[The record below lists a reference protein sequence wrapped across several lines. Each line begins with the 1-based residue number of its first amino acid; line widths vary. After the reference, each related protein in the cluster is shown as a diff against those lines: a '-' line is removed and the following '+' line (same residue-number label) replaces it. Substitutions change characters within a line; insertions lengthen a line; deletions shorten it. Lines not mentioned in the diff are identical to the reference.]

1 MAKRGARSWLI
12 LGILAALIL
21 YIAAQLVPVLFRGYQ
36 TQTAVTA
43 TLADAV
49 PAKGIAVRQ
58 ELALEGGS
66 GVLNYLVADGKRVS
80 AGAAVAEVLAG
91 QAQAQS
97 WALKSRLDAQIAAL
111 EQSQT
116 QELAGGIDVDQ
127 LIRQQQEGLL
137 DLLSLL
143 DSRQYSELDSVKNSL
158 TTIANRMLE
167 ASGQAIDLSAQIAQ
181 ATALRDAAAAAAGT
195 VQYLYAPGQ
204 GGYYS
209 SMTDGM
215 EQTLTPDTAAAM
227 DRGELLAL
235 VEGTQVQP
243 ARSAGKV
250 ISDYEW
256 YYYCFVDASAAERFV
271 SESGTI
277 EVEIDFDYTGA
288 TEIPATVVRVEED
301 PSGGPVLVVL
311 MCDYINSETVNLR
324 AETAQISF
332 ARYEGVCIEQSAVH
346 IVADEE
352 GNQVRGVYVKYGN
365 TVEFKRIDPIFE
377 NDHYVIVP
385 AKTRIGSDENSMK
398 NEVLLYDEIIIS
410 GKDLYDGKLL

>member
-36 TQTAVTA
+36 TQTAVTS

-58 ELALEGGS
+58 EQALEGGS
-66 GVLNYLVADGKRVS
+66 GVLNYLVEDGKRVS
-80 AGAAVAEVLAG
+80 SGAAVAEVFTG

-97 WALKSRLDAQIAAL
+97 WALKTRLDAQIAML

-127 LIRQQQEGLL
+127 LIRQQQDGLL

-143 DSRQYSELDSVKNSL
+143 DSRQYSELDKVKNNL
-158 TTIANRMLE
+158 TMIANRMLE
-167 ASGQAIDLSAQIAQ
+167 ASGQTVDLSAQIAQ

-215 EQTLTPDTAAAM
+215 EQTLTPETAAAM
-227 DRGELLAL
+227 SREELLTL
-235 VEGTQVQP
+235 VEGNATQP

-256 YYYCFVDASAAERFV
+256 YYYCFVDAAAAERFI

-301 PSGGPVLVVL
+301 PGGGQALVVL
-311 MCDYINSETVNLR
+311 LCDYINSETVNLR

-346 IVADEE
+346 IVTDEE
-352 GNQVRGVYVKYGN
+352 GNQVTGVYVKYGN
-365 TVEFKRIDPIFE
+365 TVEFKQIDPIFE

-385 AKTRIGSDENSMK
+385 AKTRVGSDENSMK
-398 NEVLLYDEIIIS
+398 NEVLLYDEIIVS